1 MIIKELSILDIRMKT
16 ANVFSFSDK
25 ANIITSKNITVG
37 KSSLLKTLY
46 HTLGF
51 SIKRFNNGWN
61 KENIFSKI
69 VYEHNGHQGY
79 IIRNKN
85 NFWVDGSHTALDLTK
100 YSEWL
105 MKLFDKSILLPVKQ
119 GKDNRTV
126 YASVLLLPYYID
138 QDDSWGSIPY
148 KSTTYDTGIYDFNS
162 VPEKIFEHLFSIST
176 DRITQKETELN
187 SLADMRKEFSQKEK
201 NLQDFKANFIQDNH
215 NIYFNE
221 EEIKSSIKKYLS
233 YANNL
238 SEKIQEFKNNIY
250 SEQVILSA
258 LRVELSEVKEILYK
272 TDNSYKNVKSE
283 CPTCGS
289 FLTEEQ
295 TVKRM
300 RLANDKLELSLFK
313 AELEKKIERSE
324 NKIKSLLNETIGVE
338 KEFEEI
344 TKIMDKKQGEFTL
357 KQIIQE
363 KAKEE
368 TKNIYVNI
376 KLDLIERIRDL
387 DNKIATIK
395 NEISK
400 MKEENKGKK
409 DKILADFK
417 IIMNRLSLKFG
428 IDILNNIK
436 FLEFKTI
443 KTIGTSGKIV
453 TLAVYLAY
461 FELLCK
467 YSSVELP
474 FVLDSV
480 IKEEP
485 DDISME
491 RMFSYIEDKLLKQN
505 RQSFVSM
512 LRDKLHYINGNYN
525 IVDLTKPI
533 LNENKYDEVHK
544 SIESL
549 IAEIE

>member
-1 MIIKELSILDIRMKT
+1 MYAWARVAVATGTGRIGERMGRCVSRAHVCAQHERVGRKRSAQAMPSFKKSNQGCRIHVKLKAEQFKLNEFKENNDATFSYTYITPLLWLII
-16 ANVFSFSDK
+16 F
-25 ANIITSKNITVG
+25 
-37 KSSLLKTLY
+37 LLLW
-46 HTLGF
+46 GF
-51 SIKRFNNGWN
+51 SG
-61 KENIFSKI
+61 
-69 VYEHNGHQGY
+69 V
-79 IIRNKN
+79 
-85 NFWVDGSHTALDLTK
+85 V
-100 YSEWL
+100 
-105 MKLFDKSILLPVKQ
+105 LP
-119 GKDNRTV
+119 
-126 YASVLLLPYYID
+126 A
-138 QDDSWGSIPY
+138 
-148 KSTTYDTGIYDFNS
+148 
-162 VPEKIFEHLFSIST
+162 
-176 DRITQKETELN
+176 
-187 SLADMRKEFSQKEK
+187 
-201 NLQDFKANFIQDNH
+201 
-215 NIYFNE
+215 
-221 EEIKSSIKKYLS
+221 
-233 YANNL
+233 
-238 SEKIQEFKNNIY
+238 
-250 SEQVILSA
+250 
-258 LRVELSEVKEILYK
+258 
-272 TDNSYKNVKSE
+272 
-283 CPTCGS
+283 
-289 FLTEEQ
+289 
-295 TVKRM
+295 
-300 RLANDKLELSLFK
+300 
-313 AELEKKIERSE
+313 
-324 NKIKSLLNETIGVE
+324 
-338 KEFEEI
+338 
-344 TKIMDKKQGEFTL
+344 KIMDKKQGEFTL

-525 IVDLTKPI
+525 IIDLTKPI